1 MTPPQKISFLLCFF
15 AFIEE
20 KRSVASVVNGEKGF
34 VVHQKKMEL
43 VADYLGV
50 RKGDKNMGLFLGKRG
65 VLYCCTL

>member
-1 MTPPQKISFLLCFF
+1 M
-15 AFIEE
+15 
-20 KRSVASVVNGEKGF
+20 ASVVNGEKGF